1 MADFPANVGTGRVH
15 GTVMQWLVD
24 SADPG
29 SVPDVAP
36 FSTATIKFTPSVKYV
51 MHPASGT
58 IFVPVIG
65 PIEIGVTGEVDVT
78 LIATDDADLNPTG
91 FTYKVEIVVIG
102 GTVAPFNITVPSGS
116 DRLLTEL
123 VPVVAS
129 TGTLTTQGPA
139 GESAYDVAV
148 RNGFV
153 GTEAQWLAQ
162 WVATDGSITR
172 VVSLTQA
179 AYNLLS
185 PPDPQTLYVI
195 TS

>member
-15 GTVMQWLVD
+15 GTVLQWLVD

-29 SVPDVAP
+29 TVPDVEP

-51 MHPASGT
+51 LHPASGS
-58 IFVPVIG
+58 IIVPVLG
-65 PIEIGVTGEVDVT
+65 PINIDIAGAVDVT

-91 FTYKVEIVVIG
+91 FTYKVEITVIG
-102 GTVAPFNITVPSGS
+102 GTIEPFNISVPTGS
-116 DRLLTEL
+116 DRSLTEL
-123 VPVVAS
+123 VAVAES
-129 TGTLTTQGPA
+129 GGVYTTQGAP
-139 GESAYDVAV
+139 GQSAYDVAV
-148 RNGFV
+148 ANGFV

-162 WVATDGSITR
+162 WVETDGSITR

-185 PPDPQTLYVI
+185 PPDANTLYVI
-195 TS
+195 TA